1 MLLHNANL
9 KGFFTGKIYGGPLKS
24 VCVPGLNCYSCPG
37 AVGAC
42 PIGSLQS
49 FLGALRFR
57 FPYYVI
63 GMLIFFGALLGRTVC
78 GFLCP
83 FGWLQELLNAVPLLR
98 KTDRFALDKPLRCLK
113 YVVLALLLT
122 MPGFAFAADESS
134 DAKKLSLS
142 GHAEGFGDADLW
154 ISGTALDAVANIT
167 EDDMLLLRV
176 DGVVRGEPVNAVLGI
191 KEDGVYLAFPD
202 AMEEKYFV
210 SMDTLTDVFGDKADD
225 YGVHITAGKVDVGE
239 VLSDLEMEKLTES
252 LGKYFSII
260 AGFVKEENTVTVSG
274 DYELAGLGEMV
285 TGEYVIFTPTKEDW
299 SNLIKDLLTT
309 LQSDEE
315 MMQLLEKGITVT
327 AKEEGTSPEETMQT
341 IRDLIASGIE
351 NADTYAKF
359 LSSLRFTLVK
369 TGNGSIACVKA
380 EMPDMFGVGYEGFG
394 SIEDTRRDAIVM
406 YDLSGAEV
414 LALNTLTMSE
424 NGIMGKLTV
433 DMLDAEVRYA
443 VGDGSPY
450 FSLYAGMGEEIG
462 AQLTVADAETG
473 VLAEAVYNS
482 FDAETEEEQ
491 LAVIDLLVTDTDE
504 QVELPDGDWTELK
517 TEEEIKEAAQAVH
530 DAVFANAAA

>member
-1 MLLHNANL
+1 
-9 KGFFTGKIYGGPLKS
+9 
-24 VCVPGLNCYSCPG
+24 
-37 AVGAC
+37 
-42 PIGSLQS
+42 
-49 FLGALRFR
+49 
-57 FPYYVI
+57 
-63 GMLIFFGALLGRTVC
+63 
-78 GFLCP
+78 
-83 FGWLQELLNAVPLLR
+83 
-98 KTDRFALDKPLRCLK
+98 
-113 YVVLALLLT
+113 
-122 MPGFAFAADESS
+122 
-134 DAKKLSLS
+134 
-142 GHAEGFGDADLW
+142 
-154 ISGTALDAVANIT
+154 
-167 EDDMLLLRV
+167 
-176 DGVVRGEPVNAVLGI
+176 
-191 KEDGVYLAFPD
+191 
-202 AMEEKYFV
+202 
-210 SMDTLTDVFGDKADD
+210 
-225 YGVHITAGKVDVGE
+225 
-239 VLSDLEMEKLTES
+239 
-252 LGKYFSII
+252 
-260 AGFVKEENTVTVSG
+260 
-274 DYELAGLGEMV
+274 
-285 TGEYVIFTPTKEDW
+285 
-299 SNLIKDLLTT
+299 
-309 LQSDEE
+309 
-315 MMQLLEKGITVT
+315 MMQLHEKGITVT
-327 AKEEGTSPEETMQT
+327 AKEEGTSPEEKMQT

>member
-1 MLLHNANL
+1 M
-9 KGFFTGKIYGGPLKS
+9 KRWI
-24 VCVPGLNCYSCPG
+24 
-37 AVGAC
+37 
-42 PIGSLQS
+42 PI
-49 FLGALRFR
+49 F
-57 FPYYVI
+57 
-63 GMLIFFGALLGRTVC
+63 
-78 GFLCP
+78 
-83 FGWLQELLNAVPLLR
+83 
-98 KTDRFALDKPLRCLK
+98 
-113 YVVLALLLT
+113 VVLALLLT

-167 EDDMLLLRV
+167 ENDMLLLRV

-202 AMEEKYFV
+202 VMEEKYFV
-210 SMDTLTDVFGDKADD
+210 SMDTLTDVFGDKAGD

-285 TGEYVIFTPTKEDW
+285 TGDYVIFTPTKEDW

-315 MMQLLEKGITVT
+315 MMQLLEKGITAT

-351 NADTYAKF
+351 NADTYANF

-369 TGNGSIACVKA
+369 TENGGIACVKA
-380 EMPDMFGVGYEGFG
+380 EMPGMFGVGYEGFG
-394 SIEDTRRDAIVM
+394 SLEDTRRDAIVM

>member
-1 MLLHNANL
+1 M
-9 KGFFTGKIYGGPLKS
+9 KRWI
-24 VCVPGLNCYSCPG
+24 
-37 AVGAC
+37 
-42 PIGSLQS
+42 PI
-49 FLGALRFR
+49 F
-57 FPYYVI
+57 
-63 GMLIFFGALLGRTVC
+63 
-78 GFLCP
+78 
-83 FGWLQELLNAVPLLR
+83 
-98 KTDRFALDKPLRCLK
+98 
-113 YVVLALLLT
+113 VVLALLLT

-315 MMQLLEKGITVT
+315 MMQLLEKGITAT

-351 NADTYAKF
+351 NADTYANF

-369 TGNGSIACVKA
+369 TENGSIACVKA
-380 EMPDMFGVGYEGFG
+380 EMPGMFGVGYEGFG
-394 SIEDTRRDAIVM
+394 SLEDTRRDAIVM

-433 DMLDAEVRYA
+433 VICWMQKYDMLSVTGLLTSAFMQAWVKRS
-443 VGDGSPY
+443 VH
-450 FSLYAGMGEEIG
+450 SLPWQMQKRVCWQKPFITPLMLK
-462 AQLTVADAETG
+462 QKKSSSLLLTYLSRIQMNRLNFLMVTG
-473 VLAEAVYNS
+473 RN
-482 FDAETEEEQ
+482 
-491 LAVIDLLVTDTDE
+491 
-504 QVELPDGDWTELK
+504 
-517 TEEEIKEAAQAVH
+517 
-530 DAVFANAAA
+530 

>member
-1 MLLHNANL
+1 M
-9 KGFFTGKIYGGPLKS
+9 KRWI
-24 VCVPGLNCYSCPG
+24 
-37 AVGAC
+37 
-42 PIGSLQS
+42 PI
-49 FLGALRFR
+49 F
-57 FPYYVI
+57 
-63 GMLIFFGALLGRTVC
+63 
-78 GFLCP
+78 
-83 FGWLQELLNAVPLLR
+83 
-98 KTDRFALDKPLRCLK
+98 
-113 YVVLALLLT
+113 VVLALLLT

-167 EDDMLLLRV
+167 ENDMLLLRV

-252 LGKYFSII
+252 LGKYFGII

-285 TGEYVIFTPTKEDW
+285 TGDYVIFTPTKEDW

-341 IRDLIASGIE
+341 IRDLIASGVE
-351 NADTYAKF
+351 NADTYANF

-369 TGNGSIACVKA
+369 TETGSIACVKA
-380 EMPDMFGVGYEGFG
+380 EMPGMFGVGYEGFG
-394 SIEDTRRDAIVM
+394 SLEDTRRDAIVM

-491 LAVIDLLVTDTDE
+491 LAVIDLLITDTDE

>member
-1 MLLHNANL
+1 M
-9 KGFFTGKIYGGPLKS
+9 KRWI
-24 VCVPGLNCYSCPG
+24 
-37 AVGAC
+37 
-42 PIGSLQS
+42 PI
-49 FLGALRFR
+49 F
-57 FPYYVI
+57 
-63 GMLIFFGALLGRTVC
+63 
-78 GFLCP
+78 
-83 FGWLQELLNAVPLLR
+83 
-98 KTDRFALDKPLRCLK
+98 
-113 YVVLALLLT
+113 VVLALLLT

-252 LGKYFSII
+252 LGKYFGII

-274 DYELAGLGEMV
+274 DYELAGLGEVV
-285 TGEYVIFTPTKEDW
+285 TGDYVIFTPTKEDW
-299 SNLIKDLLTT
+299 SSLIKDLLTT

-315 MMQLLEKGITVT
+315 MMQLLEKGITAT

-351 NADTYAKF
+351 NADTYAEF
-359 LSSLRFTLVK
+359 LSNLRFTLVK
-369 TGNGSIACVKA
+369 NENGSIVSVKA
-380 EMPDMFGVGYEGFG
+380 EMPGMFGVGYEGFG
-394 SIEDTRRDAIVM
+394 SLEDTRRDAIVM
-406 YDLSGAEV
+406 YDPSGAEV

-424 NGIMGKLTV
+424 NGIMGKLTI

-450 FSLYAGMGEEIG
+450 FSLYAGMGEEVG
-462 AQLTVADAETG
+462 VQLTVADAETG

>member
-1 MLLHNANL
+1 M
-9 KGFFTGKIYGGPLKS
+9 KRWI
-24 VCVPGLNCYSCPG
+24 
-37 AVGAC
+37 
-42 PIGSLQS
+42 PI
-49 FLGALRFR
+49 F
-57 FPYYVI
+57 
-63 GMLIFFGALLGRTVC
+63 
-78 GFLCP
+78 
-83 FGWLQELLNAVPLLR
+83 
-98 KTDRFALDKPLRCLK
+98 
-113 YVVLALLLT
+113 VVLALLLT

-210 SMDTLTDVFGDKADD
+210 SMDTLTDVFGDKAGD

-315 MMQLLEKGITVT
+315 MMQLLGKGITVT

-351 NADTYAKF
+351 NADTYANF

-369 TGNGSIACVKA
+369 TENGSIACVKA
-380 EMPDMFGVGYEGFG
+380 EMPGMFGVGYEGFG
-394 SIEDTRRDAIVM
+394 SLEDTRRDAIVM

-450 FSLYAGMGEEIG
+450 FSLYAGMGEEVG